1 MTAPH
6 NHDRAVRGKR
16 AAALTTATLVTLA
29 LLTGCTKVVD
39 GQLSMQI
46 EGLST
51 DISCR
56 EFNALS
62 EHERLKIVSEILDEE
77 SEPGSDLQPAFVMVT
92 LAGVLCQGMPDMQ
105 LKTLLG
111 RMRVR

>member
-1 MTAPH
+1 MTAPQ
-6 NHDRAVRGKR
+6 NHDRPGRGRR
-16 AAALTTATLVTLA
+16 AAALATATLVTLGLA
-29 LLTGCTKVVD
+29 TGCSKVID
-39 GQLSMQI
+39 GQLSMQT

-56 EFNALS
+56 EFTALS
-62 EHERLKIVSEILDEE
+62 EHERLKIVSEILDDGSE
-77 SEPGSDLQPAFVMVT
+77 SESNDQRPFVMVT

>member
-1 MTAPH
+1 MTAPQ
-6 NHDRAVRGKR
+6 NHDRPVRGKR
-16 AAALTTATLVTLA
+16 AAALAAATLVTLG
-29 LLTGCTKVVD
+29 LLTGCSKVID
-39 GQLSMQI
+39 GQLSMQT

-51 DISCR
+51 DITCR
-56 EFNALS
+56 EFTALG
-62 EHERLKIVSEILDEE
+62 ERERLEVISQILGAT
-77 SEPGSDLQPAFVMVT
+77 SQPGKTDQRPFVMAT